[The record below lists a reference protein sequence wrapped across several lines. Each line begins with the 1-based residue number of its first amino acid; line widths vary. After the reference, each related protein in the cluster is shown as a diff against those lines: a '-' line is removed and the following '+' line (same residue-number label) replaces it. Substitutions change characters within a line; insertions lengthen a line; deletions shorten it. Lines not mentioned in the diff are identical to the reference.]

1 VSEGVSGHIGR
12 SIRGLVKSLRT
23 LNMKP
28 ATVRRYVEENFSIDK
43 MVASYVSLYKET
55 ITNVKEQKAA

>member
-1 VSEGVSGHIGR
+1 
-12 SIRGLVKSLRT
+12 
-23 LNMKP
+23 MKP

-55 ITNVKEQKAA
+55 IANVKEQKAA